1 MRRLMAWFRRI
12 PVWWGRGGLVALL
25 LLAGFLAW
33 FFFLRG
39 GGSPAVV
46 VQTPPPRPAVGKVVS
61 FAGYRKAVSD
71 AQSDLGVA
79 RSSSGDSQKKAI
91 QKAINDLESVEGASV
106 LPLATDSK
114 PSQIDNTL
122 ILGELRQDDPN
133 LGAVDAA
140 LSLLGDSLD
149 AASSEGVKGVLVGQP
164 AIGALNKVLSDPI
177 FDYTRTETPLQK
189 LADWL
194 AGLTGQADPG
204 DTLWRWFLSI
214 VAGMSGGAL
223 TYLATDRIRNRWLRL
238 GVSALGG
245 LVVGIVFFFGAGNID
260 LAFQLLGAVGLGVAA
275 LVLAL
280 VAAGLNRASSP
291 GSVTPISE
299 LAQVLGM
306 SAAEARRRAEE
317 ASGEGDYR
325 SAIRYRCLAVLL
337 ALDEAG
343 MLTFDRT
350 ATNREYLFRAPGT
363 IHDDLQPLLDRFDQI
378 WYGDA
383 STNAQEWAAY
393 NAKAASIEARV
404 TAEARSRA
412 KAA

>member
-1 MRRLMAWFRRI
+1 MRKLTVWFRRI
-12 PVWWGRGGLVALL
+12 PLWWRLVGFGVVL
-25 LLAGFLAW
+25 LLAGFLLW
-33 FFFLRG
+33 FFLQ
-39 GGSPAVV
+39 GSSGPTAV
-46 VQTPPPRPAVGKVVS
+46 VQTPPSRPALGKVVS
-61 FAGYRKAVSD
+61 FADYRKAVGD
-71 AQSDLGVA
+71 ARSDLGAA

-91 QKAINDLESVEGASV
+91 QKTIGDLESVEGASV
-106 LPLATDSK
+106 LPVANGAK

-122 ILGELRQDDPN
+122 ILSELKQGDPN
-133 LGAVDAA
+133 LSAVDGA
-140 LSLLGDSLD
+140 LSALDDSLD
-149 AASSEGVKGVLVGQP
+149 AASSEGVQGVLVGQP
-164 AIGALNKVLSDPI
+164 AIDSLNKVLSDPI
-177 FDYTRTETPLQK
+177 FDYTRSETPLQK

-214 VAGMSGGAL
+214 VAGLSGGAL
-223 TYLATDRIRNRWLRL
+223 IYLVTDRIHSRWQRL
-238 GVSALGG
+238 GLSALGG
-245 LVVGIVFFFGAGNID
+245 LVVGIVFFVGVGNLDIT
-260 LAFQLLGAVGLGVAA
+260 FQLLGAVGLGIAA

-280 VAAGLNRASSP
+280 VAAGLNRASTP
-291 GSVTPISE
+291 GSVTPVSE

-317 ASGEGDYR
+317 AAGEGDYR

-383 STNAQEWAAY
+383 PTNAQEWASY

-404 TAEARSRA
+404 TAEVRSRS

>member
-1 MRRLMAWFRRI
+1 VRMVTAWLRRI
-12 PVWWGRGGLVALL
+12 PLWWRLVGLGAVL
-25 LLAGFLAW
+25 LLAGFLLW
-33 FFFLRG
+33 FFFLHV
-39 GGSPAVV
+39 GSGPAAV
-46 VQTPPPRPAVGKVVS
+46 VQTPPSRPAVGKVVS
-61 FAGYRKAVSD
+61 FADYRKAVGD
-71 AQSDLGVA
+71 AQSDLGAA
-79 RSSSGDSQKKAI
+79 RSASGDSQKKAI
-91 QKAINDLESVEGASV
+91 QKTISDLESVEGASV
-106 LPLATDSK
+106 LPVAADGK

-122 ILGELRQDDPN
+122 ILGELRQGGPN

-140 LSLLGDSLD
+140 LSALGDSLD
-149 AASSEGVKGVLVGQP
+149 TASSGGVRGVLVGQP
-164 AIGALNKVLSDPI
+164 AIDALNKVLSDPI
-177 FDYTRTETPLQK
+177 FDYTRSETPLQK

-214 VAGMSGGAL
+214 VAGLSGGAL
-223 TYLATDRIRNRWLRL
+223 IYLATDRIRNRWLRL

-245 LVVGIVFFFGAGNID
+245 LVVGTIFFFGVGNLD
-260 LAFQLLGAVGLGVAA
+260 LTFQLLGAVGLGVAA

-306 SAAEARRRAEE
+306 SATEARRRAEE
-317 ASGEGDYR
+317 AAEEGDYR

-350 ATNREYLFRAPGT
+350 ATNREYLYRAPGT
-363 IHDDLQPLLDRFDQI
+363 IHDDLQPLLDRFDEI

-383 STNAQEWAAY
+383 PTNAQEWASY

-404 TAEARSRA
+404 ATEVRSRG

>member
-1 MRRLMAWFRRI
+1 MWWRL
-12 PVWWGRGGLVALL
+12 VGLGAVL
-25 LLAGFLAW
+25 LLAGFLLW
-33 FFFLRG
+33 FFFLREG
-39 GGSPAVV
+39 GGTAVV
-46 VQTPPPRPAVGKVVS
+46 VQTPPSRPALGKVVT
-61 FAGYRKAVSD
+61 FTEYRKAVGD
-71 AQSDLGVA
+71 AQSDLGAA
-79 RSSSGDSQKKAI
+79 RSSSGDTQKKAI
-91 QKAINDLESVEGASV
+91 QKTISDLESVEGASV
-106 LPLATDSK
+106 LPVANDGK
-114 PSQIDNTL
+114 PSQVDNTL
-122 ILGELRQDDPN
+122 VLGELRRDAPN

-140 LSLLGDSLD
+140 LSALGDGLD
-149 AASSEGVKGVLVGQP
+149 AASSEGVQGVLVGQP
-164 AIGALNKVLSDPI
+164 AIDALNKVLSDPI
-177 FDYTRTETPLQK
+177 FDYTRSETPLQK

-214 VAGMSGGAL
+214 VAGLSGGAL
-223 TYLATDRIRNRWLRL
+223 IYLATDRIRKRWQRL
-238 GVSALGG
+238 GISALGG
-245 LVVGIVFFFGAGNID
+245 LLVGIVFFFGVGNLD
-260 LAFQLLGAVGLGVAA
+260 LTFQLLGAVGLGVAA

-280 VAAGLNRASSP
+280 VVAGLNRASSP
-291 GSVTPISE
+291 GSVTAISE

-306 SAAEARRRAEE
+306 SAVEARRRAEE
-317 ASGEGDYR
+317 AAGTGDYR

-383 STNAQEWAAY
+383 PTNAQEWASY

-404 TAEARSRA
+404 ATEVRSSS

>member
-1 MRRLMAWFRRI
+1 MAWFRRI
-12 PVWWGRGGLVALL
+12 PLWWRLVGLGAVL
-25 LLAGFLAW
+25 LLAGFLLW
-33 FFFLRG
+33 FFFLREG
-39 GGSPAVV
+39 GGGPTVV
-46 VQTPPPRPAVGKVVS
+46 VQTPPARPAVGKVVS
-61 FAGYRKAVSD
+61 FADYRKAVGD
-71 AQSDLGVA
+71 AQSDLGAA
-79 RSSSGDSQKKAI
+79 RSASGDSQKKAI
-91 QKAINDLESVEGASV
+91 QKTISDLESVEGASV
-106 LPLATDSK
+106 LPVAADGK

-122 ILGELRQDDPN
+122 MLGELRQGNPN
-133 LGAVDAA
+133 LGAVDGA
-140 LSLLGDSLD
+140 LSALSDSLD
-149 AASSEGVKGVLVGQP
+149 AASSEGVQGVLVGQP
-164 AIGALNKVLSDPI
+164 AIDALNKVLSDPI
-177 FDYTRTETPLQK
+177 FDYTRSETPLQK

-214 VAGMSGGAL
+214 VAGLSGGAL
-223 TYLATDRIRNRWLRL
+223 IYLAIDRIRKRWQRL
-238 GVSALGG
+238 GISVLGG
-245 LVVGIVFFFGAGNID
+245 LLVGIVFFFGVGNLD
-260 LAFQLLGAVGLGVAA
+260 LTFQLLGAVGLGVAA

-306 SAAEARRRAEE
+306 SATEARRRAEE
-317 ASGEGDYR
+317 AAGTGDYR
-325 SAIRYRCLAVLL
+325 SAIRYRCLTVLL

-383 STNAQEWAAY
+383 PTNAQEWASY

-404 TAEARSRA
+404 AIEARSPS